1 MPNVQPVW
9 QGSPDALSLHGV
21 PIAWRRCLI
30 SAEFVEGCPMTKGP
44 GADPKLG
51 QPHRV
56 ALNLYFTV
64 LSEQ

>member
-1 MPNVQPVW
+1 
-9 QGSPDALSLHGV
+9 
-21 PIAWRRCLI
+21 
-30 SAEFVEGCPMTKGP
+30 MTKGP